1 MNEKPRNTDES
12 LLNKKFVSQVGIEG
26 LIIAA
31 VTIIAFQIGLSTG
44 DAMIAT
50 TMAFATLCLSR
61 LFHGFNCRSDES
73 IFKIGW
79 FSNLTVWIAFLVGFI
94 LLNLVLIFSLFEVAV
109 LSHSQ
114 LFIVYGLAVIPLIII
129 QVDRLF
135 LRKLN

>member
-1 MNEKPRNTDES
+1 M
-12 LLNKKFVSQVGIEG
+12 EG

-31 VTIIAFQIGLSTG
+31 VTIIAFQIGLATG
-44 DAMIAT
+44 DAMVAT

-94 LLNLVLIFSLFEVAV
+94 LLNLVLIFGLFEVAI

-114 LFIVYGLAVIPLIII
+114 LFMVYGLAVVPLIII
-129 QVDRLF
+129 QVDRMF